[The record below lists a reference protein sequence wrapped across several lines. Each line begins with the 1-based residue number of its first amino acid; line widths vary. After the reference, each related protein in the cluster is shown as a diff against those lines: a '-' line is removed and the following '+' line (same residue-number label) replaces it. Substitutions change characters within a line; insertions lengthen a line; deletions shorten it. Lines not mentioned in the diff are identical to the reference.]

1 VRAWGQAVF
10 KLLFIIR
17 QLIRFSREARGFLGE
32 SEQLLEQHDPD
43 EAAALRSSYRRI
55 LLFAVVFPIL
65 CGLIV
70 PIVVPCIVFL
80 RGEFADGALAMALF
94 LGLLF
99 SLVASFFY
107 LFAGVA
113 VGCMLAPD
121 EFMDSPVGE
130 QWLALIGTKNHTAAR
145 VVCFVMA
152 VAGLAIMAGICAV
165 ELWMLHA
172 PGLNK

>member
-1 VRAWGQAVF
+1 MF

-17 QLIRFSREARGFLGE
+17 QLIRFSREAKRFLGE
-32 SEQLLEQHDPD
+32 SEELLEQHDPD
-43 EAAALRSSYRRI
+43 EAAALRGTYRRI
-55 LLFAVVFPIL
+55 LLCAVVFPVI
-65 CGLIV
+65 CGLVV

-80 RGEFADGALAMALF
+80 RGEFAAGALVMALF
-94 LGLLF
+94 LGILF

-121 EFMDSPVGE
+121 EFMESPIGE

-145 VVCFVMA
+145 VVCFIMA

-172 PGLNK
+172 PGLNR